1 MKNTHKTSLP
11 RTATRALLAAA
22 LALVASAFPASAQ
35 TPGSTVISN
44 TATATYKDTS
54 NNDYE
59 TQSNTVT
66 VTVANV
72 SGLAITPD
80 GQTNSGV
87 VAGEADV
94 KFVFT
99 VTNTGNF
106 TDQARFLASGASVH
120 LTGPGTVTA
129 AVIDNGD
136 NQIGPGDTD
145 IFGNGG
151 AVDRSLDQN
160 QSAVVIVHVTISGAA
175 NENDEVRVF
184 LGDAP
189 AGTNSDHDNQPVDDP
204 NAPSAHEVRTV
215 TAGTANGQRE
225 ARGDIRAVVQNDV
238 RLRAEMVNWPAGP
251 VALGSDITY
260 TTRLCNTGARDAAAM
275 TLGGN
280 SGIYVVVPV
289 PASTQLSAA
298 NSFPAGTLYTTS
310 LLNVAPE
317 SATWTNVAPPAA
329 QTTRVA
335 FYVGNTLASGG
346 ACSANFQF
354 VVTITATNASTPIYQ
369 IVDAFAQNTVNAVLT
384 DQSGDADT
392 NQGDRNAN
400 FDEPAQGSPDVAGKG
415 FMVVTLLEQS
425 GNVLIGPQGNPGASG
440 PGGNNTDFTER
451 SVRLGIAGRPPGS
464 TTNAQDSVTFVNT
477 VQNTGNANDTFTLS
491 APTVPAGF
499 TVEISTAG
507 AGGPYTDV
515 SSGGTTTLA
524 LNFGASADIHV
535 RVTAPAGQAVLTG
548 FATVI
553 RATSGITNTNSN
565 DTIDRL
571 FTGFIRLTKSA
582 STMDADGNPG
592 PAVPGNHIEFVI
604 NYVNIMTAVAAG
616 SGNSSL
622 SAENLV
628 ITENGVPGGGNTNNW
643 ANFTTQVVGSASDVN
658 NGPNA
663 GQIAGDVLGSNVLT
677 DTISSLPAGAS
688 GTFRFKRRIN

>member
-1 MKNTHKTSLP
+1 MNKAANNLP
-11 RTATRALLAAA
+11 NLARRALLSA
-22 LALVASAFPASAQ
+22 LALLLLLAAPASAQ

-54 NNDYE
+54 DNDYE
-59 TQSNTVT
+59 TKSNTVT

-72 SGLAITPD
+72 SGVAITPD
-80 GQTNSGV
+80 GQNNGGV
-87 VAGEADV
+87 VPGEAGV
-94 KFVFT
+94 EFRFT

-106 TDQARFLASGASVH
+106 TDQVRFLASGGSVH
-120 LTGPGTVTA
+120 LTGPATVTA

-136 NQIGPGDTD
+136 NEVGPGDID
-145 IFGNGG
+145 IFGNGA
-151 AVDRSLDQN
+151 AVDHSLGQN
-160 QSAVVIVHVTISGAA
+160 LSAVVIVVATVSGSA

-184 LGDAP
+184 LGDAATGP
-189 AGTNSDHDNQPVDDP
+189 LVGYDNQPVDDP
-204 NAPSAHEVRTV
+204 ATPSAHEVRTV

-225 ARGDIRAVVQNDV
+225 ARGDISVTVQNDV
-238 RLRAEMVNWPAGP
+238 RLRAEITWPAGP
-251 VALGSDITY
+251 VALGSDISY

-275 TLGGN
+275 SLGAF
-280 SGIYVVVPV
+280 SGVYVVVPV
-289 PASTQLSAA
+289 PANTQLSAA

-317 SATWTNVAPPAA
+317 SATWSNVAPAPLTQA
-329 QTTRVA
+329 TRVA
-335 FYVGNTLASGG
+335 FRVGNTLASGG

-354 VVTITATNASTPIYQ
+354 VVTVTAANATTPIYQ
-369 IVDAFAQNTVNAVLT
+369 IVDAFATNTVGSVLT
-384 DQSGDADT
+384 DQSGDNDT

-400 FDEPAQGSPDVAGKG
+400 FNEPVQGDTDVAGQG
-415 FMVVTLLEQS
+415 FLVVTLLQQL
-425 GNVLIGPQGNPGASG
+425 GNVLIGPAGRPDAVG
-440 PGGNNTDFTER
+440 PGSSTNTDFTER
-451 SVRLGIAGRPPGS
+451 SVTTGIAGRAPGQ
-464 TTNAQDSVTFVNT
+464 TTDAAGSAVFVNT
-477 VQNTGNANDTFTLS
+477 VQNTGNANDTITLS

-507 AGGPYTDV
+507 VGGPYTDV

-524 LNFGASADIHV
+524 LNFGQSANIHV
-535 RVTAPAGQAVLTG
+535 RVTAPAGQTVLTG
-548 FATVI
+548 FATTV
-553 RATSGITNTNSN
+553 RATSGVTSTNSN

-604 NYVNIMTAVAAG
+604 AYENIMTAVIPN

-628 ITENGVPGGGNTNNW
+628 ITENGVPGAGNTNNW
-643 ANFTTQVVGSASDVN
+643 ANHTTQVVGSASDTN
-658 NGPNA
+658 TGPNP
-663 GQIAGDVLGSNVLT
+663 GVIAGDSLGSNVLS